1 MILITILLLVIGLAI
16 LIGGADFL
24 VKGAS
29 SISKKYGVAP
39 IVIGLTIVSFGTSA
53 PELIINILSATKGAA
68 DLAIGNIIGSNI
80 SNILLILG
88 VSALFVE
95 LKVQKSTTWKE
106 IPFAALSVIMLGI
119 MANDVW
125 LDKTATNILTRTDGL
140 VMIGFFVIFMYYT
153 FELFKNSKNGNGAE
167 EENEIRVYSMS
178 RSIGL
183 TVGGAIGLVIGG
195 QLLVSQAV
203 NLATLAGMSEML
215 VGLTIVAIGTSLPE
229 LATSIVAARKG
240 QSDIAIGNVVGSNI
254 FNVFWILGL
263 TSIITPLSI
272 SDMARQDILI
282 NLIVTMAL
290 FAFLFVGKKFKI
302 QKWQGFIF
310 ILAYVLY
317 TVFVIMRG

>member
-1 MILITILLLVIGLAI
+1 MILVTILLLILGLAI

-53 PELIINILSATKGAA
+53 PELVINILSATKGAA
-68 DLAIGNIIGSNI
+68 DIAIGNILGSNI

-106 IPFAALSVIMLGI
+106 IPFAALSVIILGI
-119 MANDVW
+119 MASDVW
-125 LDKTATNILTRTDGL
+125 LDNTTANFLTRTDGL
-140 VMIGFFVIFMYYT
+140 VMIGFFVIFMYYI
-153 FELFKNSKNGNGAE
+153 FELFKNNKNE
-167 EENEIRVYSMS
+167 ESEESEIKEYSTGK
-178 RSIGL
+178 SILLTIAGL
-183 TVGGAIGLVIGG
+183 AGLIIGG
-195 QLLVSQAV
+195 QVLVSQAV

-215 VGLTIVAIGTSLPE
+215 IGLTIVAVGTSLPE
-229 LATSIVAARKG
+229 LATSVVAARKG

-272 SDMARQDILI
+272 SDSARQDILI
-282 NLIVTMAL
+282 NLGITILL
-290 FAFLFVGKKFKI
+290 FAFLFIGKKFKI
-302 QKWQGFIF
+302 QKWQGLVLILSYVIYTIF
-310 ILAYVLY
+310 I
-317 TVFVIMRG
+317 VIRG

>member
-1 MILITILLLVIGLAI
+1 MILVTILLIVLGLAI

-53 PELIINILSATKGAA
+53 PELVINILSATKGAA
-68 DLAIGNIIGSNI
+68 DIAIGNILGSNI

-88 VSALFVE
+88 ISALFVE

-106 IPFAALSVIMLGI
+106 IPFAALSVIILGI

-140 VMIGFFVIFMYYT
+140 VMIGFFVIFMYYI
-153 FELFKNSKNGNGAE
+153 FELFKNSKNE
-167 EENEIRVYSMS
+167 ESEGNEIKEYSTGK
-178 RSIGL
+178 SIFLTIAGL
-183 TVGGAIGLVIGG
+183 AGLVIGG
-195 QLLVSQAV
+195 QILVSQAV
-203 NLATLAGMSEML
+203 NLATIAGMSEML
-215 VGLTIVAIGTSLPE
+215 IGLTIVAIGTSLPE

-272 SDMARQDILI
+272 SEAARQDILI
-282 NLIVTMAL
+282 NLVVTMAL
-290 FAFLFVGKKFKI
+290 FAFLFIGKKFKI
-302 QKWQGFIF
+302 QKWQGLVF
-310 ILAYVLY
+310 ILAYVIY
-317 TVFVIMRG
+317 TVFVIVRG